1 MRHSVKMDV
10 YFEALS
16 VPYPC
21 WASGALHTHA
31 RVRGST
37 VMLVTLAPIAAI
49 HRAKAPTPARP
60 RAPIAPR
67 SATPALAS
75 SSSSSSPDDD
85 ERRPGVLSVALGAAL
100 ALHLSALTPTALAK
114 TVTIAIDQATL
125 GQETCGRAGGVPGT
139 GTYKAKCMKIT
150 GQATNP
156 TKDPVFNA
164 DVYGI
169 VKDQANDDVLNSG
182 RVGSIDKLEP
192 GVNDF
197 SLQITVAESQ
207 PLPLKLKNF
216 KAQGATQL
224 LNASPNPYDDYTEFD
239 DFGAQR

>member
-1 MRHSVKMDV
+1 
-10 YFEALS
+10 
-16 VPYPC
+16 
-21 WASGALHTHA
+21 
-31 RVRGST
+31 
-37 VMLVTLAPIAAI
+37 MLVTLAPIAAI
-49 HRAKAPTPARP
+49 HRAKPPTPARP

-75 SSSSSSPDDD
+75 SSSSSSSSFDGD

>member
-1 MRHSVKMDV
+1 M
-10 YFEALS
+10 
-16 VPYPC
+16 
-21 WASGALHTHA
+21 
-31 RVRGST
+31 
-37 VMLVTLAPIAAI
+37 
-49 HRAKAPTPARP
+49 
-60 RAPIAPR
+60 
-67 SATPALAS
+67 
-75 SSSSSSPDDD
+75 
-85 ERRPGVLSVALGAAL
+85 LSVALGAAL